1 VKLLVTGG
9 AGYVGSVVAKQLLQR
24 GDDVT
29 VLDDLS
35 RGHRA
40 AIPEGA
46 RHVEADLLDA
56 AAVREAL
63 RDGYDGALHFAA
75 LALVP
80 ESVTSPELYW
90 RTNVIGTRNLLD
102 AMREAGTAR
111 LVFSSTCA
119 VYGEPDHVPM
129 TEDLPTR
136 PETSYGRSKLAVD
149 HMIADE
155 CRAHG
160 LGAVSLRYFN
170 VAGAS
175 GEQGEHHDPETHLIP
190 LVLRAAL
197 GLIGEVKV
205 FGTDYPTPDGTA
217 IRDYIH
223 IEDLGEAH
231 LLAIDATEGGRHR
244 IYNLGNGQ
252 GFSVR
257 EVIETARAVTGRDIP
272 VVEADRREGDPAQ
285 LVAASERIRS
295 ELGWVP
301 RRPRLETIVG
311 DAWAWHQTHPKGFA
325 G

>member
-1 VKLLVTGG
+1 MKLLVTGG

-35 RGHRA
+35 RGHRE

-197 GLIGEVKV
+197 GLLGEVKV

-231 LLAIDATEGGRHR
+231 LLAVDATEAGRHR

-311 DAWAWHQTHPKGFA
+311 DAWAWHQAHPEGYA